1 MEYFWHEKSKVLA
14 RIKPRFSF
22 WLKINFRKITSNKH
36 VDLRKPR
43 SKGTESA
50 TRGVLQE
57 KLFLEISQNSR
68 ANICASLFF
77 NKVAGPGLWH
87 RCFPVNFAK
96 FPWTPSLQNISRR
109 LLLKESELI
118 SENLQILQNLWWT
131 STIQRGG
138 KSDIWQW

>member
-1 MEYFWHEKSKVLA
+1 MEYFWNEKSKVLA

-57 KLFLEISQNSR
+57 KVFLETSQNSQ
-68 ANICASLFF
+68 ANICASLFV
-77 NKVAGPGLWH
+77 NKVAGQAFGTGAFLWILRNFH
-87 RCFPVNFAK
+87 EHLFYRISPDDCF
-96 FPWTPSLQNISRR
+96 WR
-109 LLLKESELI
+109 KES
-118 SENLQILQNLWWT
+118 
-131 STIQRGG
+131 
-138 KSDIWQW
+138 